1 MKPHIDDKNTN
12 QDEEIK
18 KEDVNFYMFDVVSM
32 YPTVLNNIILD
43 SENEIKNQEGKIMY
57 HEGKIMYHDTDSYNK
72 NVS

>member
-43 SENEIKNQEGKIMY
+43 SENEIKN
-57 HEGKIMYHDTDSYNK
+57 HDTRPHTK
-72 NVS
+72 NGS